1 MSRLASWPVSLLK
14 KFNRLT
20 GKPANFSERT
30 GCIFMERRSPLRRF
44 LAYVKPYR
52 WLVAGAAGMGI
63 LKFCLPLIFP
73 LALKYIT
80 DDILVGQPAPNQAPD
95 ATSRIFTWWT
105 THLSGLFPILGTGKI
120 ALLNATVIT
129 IFAVYILLAV
139 ATFYRSDL
147 AGKAGHRLVFDLR
160 FDFYL
165 HIQRMSHS
173 FFASQRSGAIV
184 SRFMS
189 DVALA
194 QNFVGSALTNVWMDS
209 ASLIF
214 VIYILFYLESRLA
227 WVSLAVMPC
236 YVLLIRYMSP
246 RIKKASRRSQ
256 EKLEEISGDLQEK
269 ISGMSVIKAFNQ
281 ERREARLFF
290 SSSHELSDM
299 FLYNVYLSSWN
310 QALSGFLTT
319 VAPLV
324 VVWIASIFVLRAQM
338 TVGTMIA
345 FYSYLGSLYL
355 PLQRFSE
362 LSLIVSNS
370 QAAIERIF
378 EYFDV
383 PPQITEKPNAIALPP
398 ARGQVRFERVHFAYE
413 HQMPTLIDIDFDIKP
428 GEMVALVG
436 ASGSGKSTL
445 VSLIP
450 RFYEVFSGRVLVDG
464 HDVRDLTF
472 KSLRRQI
479 GVVLQESILFST
491 TLRENLVYGRPKA
504 GEAELLAAAQAA
516 NALEF
521 IRTLPEGFD
530 TVIGERGI
538 KLSGGQRQRVAIAR
552 AFLKDPRILILDEA
566 TSSLDSES
574 EHLIQEALA
583 RLMRGRTTIVI
594 AHRLSTVVE
603 ADKIVVLH
611 DGRVVEIGR
620 HHELM
625 ARGGHY
631 AFLARRQFR
640 DTLPVLRA
648 EAA

>member
-1 MSRLASWPVSLLK
+1 
-14 KFNRLT
+14 
-20 GKPANFSERT
+20 
-30 GCIFMERRSPLRRF
+30 
-44 LAYVKPYR
+44 
-52 WLVAGAAGMGI
+52 MGI
-63 LKFCLPLIFP
+63 LKFCLPLLFP

-80 DDILVGQPAPNQAPD
+80 DDILVTQTAANQPRD
-95 ATSRIFTWWT
+95 TISRMFTWWANQ
-105 THLSGLFPILGTGKI
+105 LAQLLPFLGTGKT
-120 ALLNATVIT
+120 ALLSATISTMLVIY
-129 IFAVYILLAV
+129 VLLAI

-209 ASLIF
+209 ASLVF

-227 WVSLAVMPC
+227 WVALAVMPC

-269 ISGMSVIKAFNQ
+269 IAGMSVIKAFHQ
-281 ERREARLFF
+281 ERREARHFF
-290 SSSHELSDM
+290 HSSHELSDM
-299 FLYNVYLSSWN
+299 FMYNVRLSSWN

-319 VAPLV
+319 VTPLI
-324 VVWIASIFVLRAQM
+324 VVWIAALFVLRSQM

-362 LSLIVSNS
+362 LGLIVSNAL
-370 QAAIERIF
+370 AAIERIF
-378 EYFDV
+378 EYFDI
-383 PPQITEKPNAIALPP
+383 PPQITEKVGAKALPP
-398 ARGQVRFERVHFAYE
+398 VRGHIRFEYVQFAYD
-413 HQMPTLIDIDFDIKP
+413 HQMPTLMEIDFDIKP
-428 GEMVALVG
+428 GELVALVG

-450 RFYEVFSGRVLVDG
+450 RFYDVSSGRMLIDG
-464 HDVRDLTF
+464 QDVREVTF
-472 KSLRRQI
+472 KSLRGQI
-479 GVVLQESILFST
+479 GIVLQDSILFST
-491 TLRENLVYGRPKA
+491 TLRENLRYGRPKA
-504 GEAELLAAAQAA
+504 SEKDLYAAAEAA
-516 NALEF
+516 NASEF
-521 IRTLPEGFD
+521 IKSLLSGFD

-583 RLMRGRTTIVI
+583 RLMRGRTTIII

-603 ADKIVVLH
+603 ADKIVVLQS
-611 DGRVVEIGR
+611 GRVVEIGR
-620 HHELM
+620 HHELL
-625 ARGGHY
+625 ARNGHY

-640 DTLPVLRA
+640 DTFPLRTEVADNLPVPVANFLN
-648 EAA
+648 

>member
-1 MSRLASWPVSLLK
+1 MVA
-14 KFNRLT
+14 
-20 GKPANFSERT
+20 
-30 GCIFMERRSPLRRF
+30 RRSPLRRF

-80 DDILVGQPAPNQAPD
+80 DDILVDASNPGAPKD

-105 THLSGLFPILGTGKI
+105 THLAEAFPILGSGKNG
-120 ALLNATVIT
+120 LLNATAFTVFI
-129 IFAVYILLAV
+129 VYVVLAV

-147 AGKAGHRLVFDLR
+147 AGRAGHRLVFDLR

-173 FFASQRSGAIV
+173 FFATQRSGAIV

-194 QNFVGSALTNVWMDS
+194 QNFVGSALTNVWMDG
-209 ASLIF
+209 ASLF
-214 VIYILFYLESRLA
+214 VVIYILFYLEWRLA
-227 WVSLAVMPC
+227 WVALAVMPC
-236 YVLLIRYMSP
+236 YVVLIRYMSP

-269 ISGMSVIKAFNQ
+269 IAGMSVIKAFNQ
-281 ERREARLFF
+281 ERREARYFF
-290 SSSHELSDM
+290 RASHELSDM
-299 FLYNVYLSSWN
+299 FLHNVRLSAWN
-310 QALSGFLTT
+310 QAFSGFLTT

-324 VVWIASIFVLRAQM
+324 VVWIAAMFVLRVEM

-345 FYSYLGSLYL
+345 FYSFLGSLYL

-362 LSLIVSNS
+362 LGLIVSNS

-378 EYFDV
+378 EYFDIA
-383 PPQITEKPNAIALPP
+383 PQIIEKPDAKNLP
-398 ARGQVRFERVHFAYE
+398 AVRGHVRFEHVHFSYE
-413 HQMPTLIDIDFDIKP
+413 NQLPALTGIDFDIKP

-450 RFYEVFSGRVLVDG
+450 RFYDVTAGHVLIDG
-464 HDVRDLTF
+464 HDVRDVTF
-472 KSLRRQI
+472 KSLRQQI
-479 GVVLQESILFST
+479 GIVLQDSILFSAS
-491 TLRENLVYGRPKA
+491 LRENLLYGRPKA
-504 GEAELLAAAQAA
+504 SEAELQTATAAA
-516 NALEF
+516 NATEF
-521 IRTLPEGFD
+521 IQTLPNGFD

-538 KLSGGQRQRVAIAR
+538 KLSGGQRQRIAIAR

-583 RLMRGRTTIVI
+583 RLMRGRTTIMI

-603 ADKIVVLH
+603 ANKIVVLQA
-611 DGRVVEIGR
+611 GRVVEIGR
-620 HHELM
+620 HVELL

-640 DTLPVLRA
+640 DTLPAVQA

>member
-1 MSRLASWPVSLLK
+1 
-14 KFNRLT
+14 
-20 GKPANFSERT
+20 
-30 GCIFMERRSPLRRF
+30 
-44 LAYVKPYR
+44 
-52 WLVAGAAGMGI
+52 MGI

-73 LALKYIT
+73 LALKFIT
-80 DDILVGQPAPNQAPD
+80 DDILVSQSTANAMASTRE
-95 ATSRIFTWWT
+95 ATSRIFGWWT
-105 THLSGLFPILGTGKI
+105 TKVAALLPILGNGKI
-120 ALLNATVIT
+120 GLLNALALTMLVI
-129 IFAVYILLAV
+129 YIMLAI

-147 AGKAGHRLVFDLR
+147 AGRAGHRLVFDLR

-165 HIQRMSHS
+165 HIQRMSHH
-173 FFASQRSGAIV
+173 FFSTQRSGSIV

-214 VIYILFYLESRLA
+214 IIYILFYLEARLA
-227 WVSLAVMPC
+227 WVALAVMPC
-236 YVLLIRYMSP
+236 YVVLIRYMSP
-246 RIKKASRRSQ
+246 RIKKASRASQ

-269 ISGMSVIKAFNQ
+269 IGGISVVKAFNQ
-281 ERREARLFF
+281 ERREARQFF
-290 SSSHELSDM
+290 HANHELSDM
-299 FLYNVYLSSWN
+299 FIYNVHLSSWN
-310 QALSGFLTT
+310 QAISGFLTT

-324 VVWIASIFVLRAQM
+324 VVWIAALFVLRAEM

-345 FYSYLGSLYL
+345 FYSFLGSLYF

-362 LSLIVSNS
+362 LGLIVSNS
-370 QAAIERIF
+370 LAAIERIF
-378 EYFDV
+378 EYFDIA
-383 PPQITEKPNAIALPP
+383 PQITEKPNALTLSRL
-398 ARGQVRFERVHFAYE
+398 RGHVCFEQVNFAYE
-413 HQMPTLIDIDFDIKP
+413 QQMPTLLGIDFDIKP

-450 RFYEVFSGRVLVDG
+450 RFYDVTAGRVLLDST
-464 HDVRDLTF
+464 DVREVTF

-479 GVVLQESILFST
+479 GLVLQDSILFST
-491 TLRENLVYGRPKA
+491 TLRENLLYGRPQA
-504 GEAELLAAAQAA
+504 TETELHTAAEAA
-516 NALEF
+516 NATEF
-521 IRTLPEGFD
+521 IKTLPGGFD

-538 KLSGGQRQRVAIAR
+538 KLSGGQRQRIAIAR

-583 RLMRGRTTIVI
+583 RLMRGRTTIII

-603 ADKIVVLH
+603 ADKIVVLQN
-611 DGRVVEIGR
+611 GRVVEIGR
-620 HHELM
+620 HDELLR
-625 ARGGHY
+625 RGGHY

-640 DTLPVLRA
+640 DTLPLVQ
-648 EAA
+648 AAA

>member
-1 MSRLASWPVSLLK
+1 
-14 KFNRLT
+14 
-20 GKPANFSERT
+20 
-30 GCIFMERRSPLRRF
+30 
-44 LAYVKPYR
+44 
-52 WLVAGAAGMGI
+52 MGI

-80 DDILVGQPAPNQAPD
+80 DDILVSQPGSNASRD
-95 ATSRIFTWWT
+95 VTSRVFAWWT
-105 THLSGLFPILGTGKI
+105 SHLAKAIPVLGSGKLG
-120 ALLNATVIT
+120 LLNATALT
-129 IFAVYILLAV
+129 IFAIYVLLAV
-139 ATFYRSDL
+139 ATFYRTDL
-147 AGKAGHRLVFDLR
+147 AGRAGHRLVFDLR

-165 HIQRMSHS
+165 HLQRMSHH
-173 FFASQRSGAIV
+173 FFATQRSGAIV

-194 QNFVGSALTNVWMDS
+194 QNFVGSALTNVWMDG

-214 VIYILFYLESRLA
+214 VIWILFYLQPRLA
-227 WVSLAVMPC
+227 WVALTVMPC

-269 ISGMSVIKAFNQ
+269 IAGMSVIKAFHQ
-281 ERREARLFF
+281 ERREARHFF
-290 SSSHELSDM
+290 HASRELSDM
-299 FLYNVYLSSWN
+299 FLHNVRLNSWN
-310 QALSGFLTT
+310 QAISGFLTT

-324 VVWIASIFVLRAQM
+324 VVWIASMLVLQTEM

-345 FYSYLGSLYL
+345 FYSFLGSLYF

-362 LSLIVSNS
+362 LGLIVSNS

-378 EYFDV
+378 EYFDIA
-383 PPQITEKPNAIALPP
+383 PQITEKPDALSLPP
-398 ARGQVRFERVHFAYE
+398 VRGLVRFEHVNFAYE
-413 HQMPTLIDIDFDIKP
+413 HQIPILIDIEFDIQP

-450 RFYEVFSGRVLVDG
+450 RFYDVTSGRVLIDG
-464 HDVRDLTF
+464 CDVRDLTF
-472 KSLRRQI
+472 KSLRRQVGI
-479 GVVLQESILFST
+479 VLQESILFSM
-491 TLRENLVYGRPKA
+491 TLRENLLYGRPKA
-504 GEAELLAAAQAA
+504 SKAELHAAAEAA
-516 NALEF
+516 NAMEF
-521 IRTLPEGFD
+521 IMTLPRGFE

-538 KLSGGQRQRVAIAR
+538 KLSGGQRQRIAIAR

-583 RLMRGRTTIVI
+583 RLMRGRTTIII

-603 ADKIVVLH
+603 ADKIVVLQG
-611 DGRVVEIGR
+611 GRVVEIGR
-620 HHELM
+620 HDDLM
-625 ARGGHY
+625 ARRGHY

-640 DTLPVLRA
+640 DTLPMLRA

>member
-1 MSRLASWPVSLLK
+1 
-14 KFNRLT
+14 
-20 GKPANFSERT
+20 
-30 GCIFMERRSPLRRF
+30 
-44 LAYVKPYR
+44 
-52 WLVAGAAGMGI
+52 MGV

-73 LALKYIT
+73 LALKFIT
-80 DDILVGQPAPNQAPD
+80 DDILVTQTHKDSAAPARD
-95 ATSRIFTWWT
+95 ATSRMFAWWT
-105 THLSGLFPILGTGKI
+105 THLANAFPVLGSGIIG
-120 ALLNATVIT
+120 LLNATVLI
-129 IFAVYILLAV
+129 ILVMYVFLAI
-139 ATFYRSDL
+139 ATFYRSEL
-147 AGKAGHRLVFDLR
+147 AGRAGHRLVFDLR

-165 HIQRMSHS
+165 HIQRLSHN
-173 FFASQRSGAIV
+173 FFAAQRSGAIV

-194 QNFVGSALTNVWMDS
+194 QNFVGSALTNVWMDG

-214 VIYILFYLESRLA
+214 IICILFYLEPRLA
-227 WVSLAVMPC
+227 GVALAVMPC

-246 RIKKASRRSQ
+246 RIKKASRASQ

-269 ISGMSVIKAFNQ
+269 IGGISVIKAFNQ
-281 ERREARLFF
+281 ERREARNFF
-290 SSSHELSDM
+290 HASHELSDM
-299 FLYNVYLSSWN
+299 FIYNVYLSAWN
-310 QALSGFLTT
+310 QAISGFLTT
-319 VAPLV
+319 VAPLI
-324 VVWIASIFVLRAQM
+324 VVWIAALFVLRAEM

-345 FYSYLGSLYL
+345 FYSFLGSLYF

-362 LSLIVSNS
+362 LGLIVSNS
-370 QAAIERIF
+370 LAAIERIF
-378 EYFDV
+378 EYFDME
-383 PPQITEKPNAIALPP
+383 PQIIEKPDAIPLP
-398 ARGQVRFERVHFAYE
+398 AVRGHVRFEHVNFAYE
-413 HQMPTLIDIDFDIKP
+413 HQMPTLIGIDFDIKP

-450 RFYEVFSGRVLVDG
+450 RFYDVFSGRVLIDA
-464 HDVRDLTF
+464 HDVREVTF

-479 GVVLQESILFST
+479 GIVLQDSILFST
-491 TLRENLVYGRPKA
+491 TLRENLLYGRPKA
-504 GEAELLAAAQAA
+504 SDLELHAAADAA
-516 NALEF
+516 NAIEF
-521 IRTLPEGFD
+521 IKTLPNGFD

-538 KLSGGQRQRVAIAR
+538 KLSGGQRQRIAIAR
-552 AFLKDPRILILDEA
+552 AFLKDPRLLILDEA

-583 RLMRGRTTIVI
+583 RLMRGRTTIII

-611 DGRVVEIGR
+611 NGRVVEIGR

-625 ARGGHY
+625 ARAGHY

-640 DTLPVLRA
+640 DTLPPMRA

>member
-1 MSRLASWPVSLLK
+1 
-14 KFNRLT
+14 
-20 GKPANFSERT
+20 
-30 GCIFMERRSPLRRF
+30 
-44 LAYVKPYR
+44 
-52 WLVAGAAGMGI
+52 MGI

-73 LALKYIT
+73 LALKFIT
-80 DDILVGQPAPNQAPD
+80 DDILVGNAAPVAD
-95 ATSRIFTWWT
+95 DTSRIFIWWT
-105 THLSGLFPILGTGKI
+105 TQLAAWLPFLGAGKI
-120 ALLNATVIT
+120 AWLNAAAVTMLVIY
-129 IFAVYILLAV
+129 VLLAI
-139 ATFYRSDL
+139 ATFFRSDL
-147 AGKAGHRLVFDLR
+147 AGRAGHRLVFDLR

-165 HIQRMSHS
+165 HIQSMSHN
-173 FFASQRSGAIV
+173 FFATQRSGSIV

-214 VIYILFYLESRLA
+214 IIWILFYLEPRLA
-227 WVSLAVMPC
+227 WIAIAVMPC
-236 YVLLIRYMSP
+236 YIALIRYMSP
-246 RIKKASRRSQ
+246 RIKKASRASQ

-269 ISGMSVIKAFNQ
+269 IGGISVVKAFNQ
-281 ERREARLFF
+281 ERREARRFF
-290 SSSHELSDM
+290 RANHQLSDM
-299 FLYNVYLSSWN
+299 FIYNVHLSSWN
-310 QALSGFLTT
+310 QAISGFLTT

-324 VVWIASIFVLRAQM
+324 VVWVAALFVLRLEM

-345 FYSYLGSLYL
+345 FYGFLGSLYF

-362 LSLIVSNS
+362 LGLIVSNS
-370 QAAIERIF
+370 LAAIERIF
-378 EYFDV
+378 EYFDMA
-383 PPQITEKPNAIALPP
+383 PQIVEKPNAGTLPVM
-398 ARGQVRFERVHFAYE
+398 RGQVRFAQVNFSYE
-413 HQMPTLIDIDFDIKP
+413 QQLPTLCDIDFDIKP

-450 RFYEVFSGRVLVDG
+450 RFYDVVSGQVLIDDY
-464 HDVRDLTF
+464 DVRDVTF

-479 GVVLQESILFST
+479 GVVLQDSILFST
-491 TLRENLVYGRPKA
+491 TLRENLLYGRPQA
-504 GEAELLAAAQAA
+504 SAAELHVAAEAA
-516 NALEF
+516 NAMEF
-521 IRTLPEGFD
+521 IAALPQSFD

-611 DGRVVEIGR
+611 EGRVVEIGR
-620 HHELM
+620 HDELLE
-625 ARGGHY
+625 RGGHY

-640 DTLPVLRA
+640 DTMPMSNMETA
-648 EAA
+648 